1 VIVDLIMQGV
11 TIVLVI
17 YFALHLRTQI
27 RTVKSTV
34 EAQKATIDA
43 QAEQMK
49 ALKATIDAQAEQM
62 KAQSMVLQDVERF
75 YKIMQE
81 VQLQREQAHRA
92 MVERDAA
99 TLTLLRERFATWYAA
114 VDREDFEW
122 QQFATSVAY
131 ATLRDD
137 LPEDLR
143 QEIDLLRN
151 PRNVLVPA
159 TGGVDHL
166 RVCLL
171 DEIAAIERRRAR
183 LMLPQEAL
191 DEMPPPHHV
200 QAQPQS

>member
-1 VIVDLIMQGV
+1 VGGALSVRRGGEEEEAVIVDLIMQGV

-62 KAQSMVLQDVERF
+62 KAQSLVLKDVERF

-143 QEIDLLRN
+143 QEIDLWFPKLNSGEKTRSSFMSPLRMAEKS
-151 PRNVLVPA
+151 RKVKA
-159 TGGVDHL
+159 
-166 RVCLL
+166 
-171 DEIAAIERRRAR
+171 
-183 LMLPQEAL
+183 
-191 DEMPPPHHV
+191 
-200 QAQPQS
+200 